1 MTSQLTA
8 REILEFLARHQTHRS
23 VKSIAELAGVD
34 GGNLHASLSGR
45 RPLPLDTIRRVGAA
59 VGLKVANPDGDA
71 AQLELVP
78 DTVMHLEVKV
88 SEVSQLALVL
98 HALTPMPVKW
108 RSISKLWAELVDTS
122 GSDDE
127 RPGVYSLALARL
139 PQGYVVIHLV
149 WPSLR
154 EAQDSSQTYTQ
165 IQQQLGGCW
174 MSKLD
179 TGLSASDTLW
189 IRLRAGLESVRSLD
203 KLLGAPPEPTGEE
216 WAQMLLN
223 ISRRGLTPNNV
234 IEFLEAAIQHPSDA
248 TTDK

>member
-1 MTSQLTA
+1 MSIQLTA

-45 RPLPLDTIRRVGAA
+45 RPLPLDTIRRVCAA
-59 VGLKVANPDGDA
+59 VGLKVANPEGQTP
-71 AQLELVP
+71 QLELVA
-78 DTVMHLEVKV
+78 DTVMHLEVQV
-88 SEVSQLALVL
+88 SEVPQLALVL
-98 HALTPMPVKW
+98 HTLTPMPVKW
-108 RSISKLWAELVDTS
+108 RSVSKLWTELVDTS
-122 GSDDE
+122 GVDDE
-127 RPGVYSLALARL
+127 QPGVYSLALARL
-139 PQGYVVIHLV
+139 PQGYVVIHVV

-154 EAQDSSQTYTQ
+154 EAQDSSRTYSQ
-165 IQQQLGGCW
+165 IQEQLGGCW

-179 TGLSASDTLW
+179 EGLSASDTLW

-203 KLLGAPPEPTGEE
+203 KLLGAQQEPTGEE

-234 IEFLEAAIQHPSDA
+234 MELLGNAVLHGAPP
-248 TTDK
+248 